1 MEIFLYAEELSHLL
15 RNGVSLPLQ
24 LAVNIAQLIQ
34 FVLQLV
40 TGVNDSMP
48 DSKLAGSL
56 MQSLLTRDVRI
67 SSSLNELAP
76 CLLKFIPNHGSASTT
91 ESFSEPQDQSLHSD
105 PISRTD
111 RDLHGRREILA
122 S

>member
-48 DSKLAGSL
+48 DSKLAG
-56 MQSLLTRDVRI
+56 R
-67 SSSLNELAP
+67 A
-76 CLLKFIPNHGSASTT
+76 F
-91 ESFSEPQDQSLHSD
+91 
-105 PISRTD
+105 
-111 RDLHGRREILA
+111 
-122 S
+122 